1 MKKGKGF
8 TPQKLSIE
16 EIHCAAGAEIL
27 VLTPFREAENHAK
40 KSGYFQ
46 DAFQNPD
53 IFRISGKLTIFSGF
67 DAQFPDI
74 FRIS

>member
-1 MKKGKGF
+1 
-8 TPQKLSIE
+8 
-16 EIHCAAGAEIL
+16 
-27 VLTPFREAENHAK
+27 LTPFREAENHAK